1 MISDIQKRKLKRFFS
16 ILDFNHNG
24 VIEESDFTSIAENL
38 CVLWGLREESEEYEK
53 IVTRFSETW
62 KRFSFYVNNVDEK
75 ASWEYILDLA
85 NKHLVEDNK
94 EQFSMYVDEFAGE
107 IFDNFDTNNDGHI
120 SVDEYLDLF
129 MAYRIEVRYAAKA
142 FRSLDRNDD
151 DEISREELVSAV
163 KEFFL
168 SSNEKSPGNWLF
180 GAY

>member
-1 MISDIQKRKLKRFFS
+1 MISELQVRKLKRFFGL
-16 ILDFNHNG
+16 LDFNHNG

-38 CVLWGLREESEEYEK
+38 CVLWGLREDTAEYVK

-62 KRFSFYVNNVDEK
+62 KRFSFYVNNEDET

-85 NKHLVEDNK
+85 NKYLVKENQ
-94 EQFSMYVDEFAGE
+94 EQFSIYVDEFAGE

-142 FRSLDRNDD
+142 FRKLDRNDD
-151 DEISREELVSAV
+151 DEISRAELMKAV

-168 SSNEKSPGNWLF
+168 STDEAAPGNWLF